1 MWQKIKD
8 VFKDVKSYMGTV
20 IAVFGAI
27 NTYLHLF
34 MPLAPDMRL
43 RATVFVMLIPA
54 IGIGITIAKVHDKPP
69 ADLRTWAPKVTIVAT
84 ALGLLAWAAYA
95 PFVVFLQSHSST
107 PTVST
112 FFDTLQIC
120 AYVLPF
126 LCWSIALSALLSLFI

>member
-8 VFKDVKSYMGTV
+8 IFKDVKSYLGAI

-54 IGIGITIAKVHDKPP
+54 IGVGITIAKAHDKPP
-69 ADLRTWAPKVTIVAT
+69 AALRSWARKVTIVST
-84 ALGLLAWAAYA
+84 IIGMLGWAAYG
-95 PFVVFLQSHSST
+95 PLVGFLQSHSST
-107 PTVST
+107 PTISSW
-112 FFDTLQIC
+112 FDALQIG

-126 LCWSIALSALLSLFI
+126 LCWSIALSALLSLFL